1 MQTTQ
6 AEEVVAKIPN
16 GASLLIGGFMAVGTP
31 ARIIDDIVRR
41 AKRACPTMP
50 SEIASRKPTSRARP
64 AM

>member
-31 ARIIDDIVRR
+31 ERIHR
-41 AKRACPTMP
+41 
-50 SEIASRKPTSRARP
+50 
-64 AM
+64 